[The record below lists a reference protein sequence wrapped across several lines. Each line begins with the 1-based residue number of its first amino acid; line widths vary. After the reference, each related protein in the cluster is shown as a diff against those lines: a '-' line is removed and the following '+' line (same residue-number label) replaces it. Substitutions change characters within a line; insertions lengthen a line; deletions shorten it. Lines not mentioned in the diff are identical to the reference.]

1 MNELDF
7 EIEFNVLLVE
17 TFHNILKT
25 ELKMINNITNS
36 SLSMREVHL
45 LELVAENKTSTV
57 SKIAKSFEITMASVT
72 VLVKKLV
79 SCGYLIKNKETKD
92 ARNINL
98 ALTKKGESIN
108 REHANFHK
116 KMVKRITKNLSDNE
130 KVLLSN
136 GVRVLND
143 MFKNEFNK

>member
-7 EIEFNVLLVE
+7 ETEFNVLLVE

-79 SCGYLIKNKETKD
+79 SCGYLIKNKEIKD

-143 MFKNEFNK
+143 MFKTEFNK